1 MKNKHLKNFYI
12 FLVLLFLFLPIF
24 ILVVYSFNS
33 SRLNVTFEN
42 FTFDW
47 YLSLMDNVSL
57 LEAFKNT
64 LLIAFVS
71 TTVSVIIGTMGAIA
85 MHRYQFKTKKALDT
99 LLYIPIVIPEIVL
112 GISLLS
118 IFTLT
123 NIELSLITI
132 TLAHITFCVPFVVLC
147 VRSTLSSY
155 DDQIELAAMAL
166 GANKFKT
173 LFYITIPSLLPGIAS
188 GALLAFSLS
197 LDDVIISYFTAGP
210 GSNTLPLK
218 IFSMIKMG
226 ITPEVNA
233 LTTIILLFTIIALSL
248 FIIIQI
254 KKNKKG

>member
-1 MKNKHLKNFYI
+1 M
-12 FLVLLFLFLPIF
+12 
-24 ILVVYSFNS
+24 
-33 SRLNVTFEN
+33 
-42 FTFDW
+42 
-47 YLSLMDNVSL
+47 
-57 LEAFKNT
+57 
-64 LLIAFVS
+64 
-71 TTVSVIIGTMGAIA
+71 
-85 MHRYQFKTKKALDT
+85 
-99 LLYIPIVIPEIVL
+99 
-112 GISLLS
+112 
-118 IFTLT
+118 
-123 NIELSLITI
+123 
-132 TLAHITFCVPFVVLC
+132 LC

-155 DDQIELAAMAL
+155 DDQIELAAMDL